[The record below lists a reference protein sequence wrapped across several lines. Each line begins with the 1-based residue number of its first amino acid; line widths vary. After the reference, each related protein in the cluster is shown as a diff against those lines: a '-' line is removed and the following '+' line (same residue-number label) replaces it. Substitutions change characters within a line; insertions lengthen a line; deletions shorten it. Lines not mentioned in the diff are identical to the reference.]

1 MRVESG
7 PLCRTCMCEPQPPWK
22 KNVALSATSADNLTQ
37 AECAGMVD
45 IGDLAG
51 ELKIS
56 AGFRPIHDQRIMTAD
71 RTKQVALHY
80 VMSAIVALL

>member
-1 MRVESG
+1 
-7 PLCRTCMCEPQPPWK
+7 MCEPQPPWK

-56 AGFRPIHDQRIMTAD
+56 AGFRLISQPTHLMTAD